1 MSGRGPSAVIFHG
14 VWQSWQPDVETMY
27 LPRAT
32 SSSVGLAGA
41 AGSAAR
47 ANDAN
52 TTSAKNA
59 NNFRDFIET
68 SSN

>member
-32 SSSVGLAGA
+32 ALGDVAGA

-52 TTSAKNA
+52 STSAKNA